1 MRVEVN
7 RQAIRDLL
15 KSPGVVADLEA
26 RGRRVAAAAGP
37 GHKLDS
43 SVGKI
48 RARVGVI
55 TDPTEARRSEARS
68 RSLTRAI
75 DAAR

>member
-1 MRVEVN
+1 MTVKVH
-7 RQAIRDLL
+7 RQAILDLL
-15 KSPGVVADLEA
+15 KSPAVVADLEA
-26 RGRRVAAAAGP
+26 RGRRIARAAGP
-37 GHKLDS
+37 GHRVDS
-43 SVGKI
+43 EVGKI